1 MLPSILL
8 RGDVEEG
15 AGGGRNWACGAGLEL
30 KECWKKAGKSSRG
43 DGLAILADGGPL
55 QGGIS
60 SLRHHQRAS
69 LPDCEGSLIWV
80 KDIALILS

>member
-15 AGGGRNWACGAGLEL
+15 AGRRNWACGTGPEL
-30 KECWKKAGKSSRG
+30 KERRRKAGKSSWR
-43 DGLAILADGGPL
+43 DGLAILANAGPL

-60 SLRHHQRAS
+60 ALHHQRA
-69 LPDCEGSLIWV
+69 
-80 KDIALILS
+80 

>member
-15 AGGGRNWACGAGLEL
+15 AGRRNWACGTGLES
-30 KECWKKAGKSSRG
+30 KECRRKAGKSSRG
-43 DGLAILADGGPL
+43 DGLAVLAKAGPL
-55 QGGIS
+55 RGGIS

-80 KDIALILS
+80 TDID

>member
-15 AGGGRNWACGAGLEL
+15 AGRRNWACGTGLEL
-30 KECWKKAGKSSRG
+30 KECRRKAGKSSWG
-43 DGLAILADGGPL
+43 DGLAILANAGPP

-60 SLRHHQRAS
+60 SLQLRRHHQRA
-69 LPDCEGSLIWV
+69 
-80 KDIALILS
+80 